1 MKAVAVSLEGLTV
14 GYGRRPGRPV
24 VSDISQTLVPGSF
37 ACLVGENG
45 CGKSTLLRTMAGMQ
59 RPLSGRVLLDGRDI
73 ARLGVGERARLVAV
87 VLTDPVDSGY
97 LTVRDLVGF
106 GRYPYLDWR
115 ARLGERDAAVA
126 ERAMK
131 KVGIDALAAE
141 RMDRLSDGER
151 QKALIARALAQDTG
165 VMLLD
170 EPTAFLDAPRKIEI
184 VSILR
189 DIAVDEGKAV
199 LMSTHD
205 IELALR
211 FADRLWTVSEGAVV
225 SGAPESLALSGALAA
240 AYHSSTVRFDP
251 TTGKF
256 ALPAKRRGTV
266 ALDGKG
272 AAHRWTAHALERV
285 GFRVIRPEEARDSGA
300 VPEGGM
306 DAMSAAPP
314 PVPSIEIRTGE
325 GSVAWKLSE
334 PSRSA
339 SYDTLEALLE
349 ALGPR

>member
-1 MKAVAVSLEGLTV
+1 MNAVAVSLENLTV
-14 GYGRRPGRPV
+14 GYGKRPGKPV
-24 VSDISQTLVPGSF
+24 VSGISQVLVPGTF

-59 RPLSGRVLLDGRDI
+59 KPLSGRVLLDGRD
-73 ARLGVGERARLVAV
+73 VGRMDVAERARLVAV
-87 VLTDPVDSGY
+87 VLTDPVDAGY

-115 ARLGERDAAVA
+115 ARLTARDAAIA
-126 ERAMK
+126 ERAMETL
-131 KVGIDALAAE
+131 GIGALAPK

-184 VSILR
+184 VSALR
-189 DIAVDEGKAV
+189 DIAANEGRAV

-211 FADRLWTVSEGAVV
+211 FADRLWTVAEGVVV
-225 SGAPESLALSGALAA
+225 SGAPEALALSGALSA
-240 AYHSSTVRFDP
+240 AYRSSTVRFDP
-251 TTGKF
+251 ASGRF
-256 ALPAKRRGTV
+256 ALPGKKRGTV

-272 AAHRWTAHALERV
+272 AAHRWTAHALERI
-285 GFRVIRPEEARDSGA
+285 GFRVVRPEEARDSGTAPESGA
-300 VPEGGM
+300 VYGL
-306 DAMSAAPP
+306 
-314 PVPSIEIRTGE
+314 PSIEVRTTE
-325 GSVAWKLSE
+325 GSLAWKLAE
-334 PSRSA
+334 EGRAA
-339 SYDTLEALLE
+339 SFDSLEALLA
-349 ALGPR
+349 ALGSR